1 MKKAAFSLTLAFAG
15 IGFLGCSAET
25 AELDGKKNDT
35 VFICD
40 TVYLEEKSAIS
51 DDFYFSINSI
61 YAGNC
66 WEKEND
72 GDYWYYYRILFTSIE
87 EQDYIYIEEIKII
100 ADSKV
105 KLIKRTK
112 IQPQLFG
119 IESFGLDS
127 FHYKPE
133 LIEWISPTVVK
144 LLIEKKE
151 YKLDISKMKIVK

>member
-1 MKKAAFSLTLAFAG
+1 MTMKKAAFSLTLAFAG
-15 IGFLGCSAET
+15 ISLLGCSAET
-25 AELDGKKNDT
+25 AELDAKKNDT
-35 VFICD
+35 VFIRN
-40 TVYLEEKSAIS
+40 TVYIEEESAIS

-72 GDYWYYYRILFTSIE
+72 WYYYRILFTSIE

-112 IQPQLFG
+112 IQPKLFG
-119 IESFGLDS
+119 IEFFGLDS